1 MKYKVYSTYT
11 QYYVDEVE
19 ADSPDHAK
27 SIVDNLDIDDLNF
40 DEFTFTIDNV
50 EEAGDSENA

>member
-19 ADSPDHAK
+19 ANSPDEAK
-27 SIVDNLDIDDLNF
+27 SIIDNLDIDELTF
-40 DEFTFTIDNV
+40 DDFTFTIDNV
-50 EEAGDSENA
+50 EEADNA